1 MQKVF
6 LPCPFGALPDG
17 GPVRQSAFS
26 SQNFFLEPLEHGGH
40 LRSGCQS
47 SGVQNAFALA
57 LDGLAVGFGA
67 GMVAS
72 NLLQIIL
79 CALLMDMV
87 LIRLGCY
94 LGNRL
99 AARFSCNLSWL
110 GGALLI
116 LLAFLKW
123 I

>member
-40 LRSGCQS
+40 LRSGRQS

-57 LDGLAVGFGA
+57 LDQFHPVGPGEGFPGVGMDLSGIHKLRQVSPLRDLTSLVGGIAVKDRRQ
-67 GMVAS
+67 
-72 NLLQIIL
+72 LLPH
-79 CALLMDMV
+79 
-87 LIRLGCY
+87 Y
-94 LGNRL
+94 TH
-99 AARFSCNLSWL
+99 
-110 GGALLI
+110 
-116 LLAFLKW
+116 
-123 I
+123 

>member
-47 SGVQNAFALA
+47 SGIQNAFALA
-57 LDGLAVGFGA
+57 LDQFHPVGPGEGFPGVGMDLSGIHKLRQVSPLANLYLRYCFTAKQSGL
-67 GMVAS
+67 
-72 NLLQIIL
+72 
-79 CALLMDMV
+79 
-87 LIRLGCY
+87 
-94 LGNRL
+94 
-99 AARFSCNLSWL
+99 RFSSPLN
-110 GGALLI
+110 I
-116 LLAFLKW
+116 
-123 I
+123 